1 MEQKRK
7 DFLNSIY
14 QNCGVA
20 MQSINDL
27 LDKVQSKNL
36 KEELKSQYKLY
47 DNIKKKCEKVAIDK
61 DLDAKEN
68 NWFEKAKMW
77 TSLKMTTLID
87 NSTRHIAEMLLLG
100 TVMGLNVCYK
110 DKWDYLNVDDELEKI
125 REELEKLEEDCY
137 SSYKKYL
144 KGNLDEEDK
153 KFVGQNC
160 ECNCSSNNKC
170 DCGDDCDCDNDCCGN
185 GCGSKD
191 KCDCDKNDK

>member
-27 LDKVQSKNL
+27 LDRVQSKNL
-36 KEELKSQYKLY
+36 KDELKTQFKLY
-47 DNIKKKCEKVAIDK
+47 DNIKKKCEKIAIDK
-61 DLDAKEN
+61 DIEIKEN

-77 TSLKMTTLID
+77 TSIKMTTLID
-87 NSTRHIAEMLLLG
+87 NSTRHIAEMLLIG

-110 DKWDYLNVDDELEKI
+110 DKWDYLNVDEEIEII
-125 REELEKLEEDCY
+125 RDELEKLEENCY

-144 KGNLDEEDK
+144 KGNLDQEDK
-153 KFVGQNC
+153 KYINQQPDNDDCNCRDCHCNDEQNC
-160 ECNCSSNNKC
+160 ESQC
-170 DCGDDCDCDNDCCGN
+170 
-185 GCGSKD
+185 
-191 KCDCDKNDK
+191 KCDCDK

>member
-27 LDKVQSKNL
+27 MDKVQSINL
-36 KEELKSQYKLY
+36 KEELKSQFKLY

-61 DLDAKEN
+61 DLDAKDN

-77 TSLKMTTLID
+77 TSIKMTTLID

-110 DKWDYLNVDDELEKI
+110 DKWDYLNVDEELESI

-153 KFVGQNC
+153 KYVKNGCDCNDKCDCNDDCDCENDC
-160 ECNCSSNNKC
+160 ECEDC
-170 DCGDDCDCDNDCCGN
+170 DCGDDCKCDN
-185 GCGSKD
+185 
-191 KCDCDKNDK
+191 